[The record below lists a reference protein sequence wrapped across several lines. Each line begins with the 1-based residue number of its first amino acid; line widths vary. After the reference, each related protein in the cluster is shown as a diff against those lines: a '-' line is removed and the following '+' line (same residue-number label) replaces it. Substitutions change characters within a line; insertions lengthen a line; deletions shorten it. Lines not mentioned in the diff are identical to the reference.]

1 MHQYGIIGRMARSS
15 PQEEKAKTH
24 HRIRC
29 DDILGNGCRAWVQA
43 PTWSHP
49 EHPLPLYPPITPGTL
64 PHDLDAATLDSMV
77 TSRWPWLLQRVAI
90 HPHTSPA
97 TLDKLARQANADPL
111 RQAVARNP
119 RCLANT
125 LEVLAKRS
133 NNDALVDGGPPPLS
147 RICSV
152 ESGTGCRHGNQ
163 IKHRQP
169 SEVSIAHLGFT
180 SSGCLARSPGGAGCQ
195 PQLSRLPS
203 GTASPRRSS
212 NGAPA
217 GSRQP
222 NPHGRVPGVER
233 PPPMRTMVDGVAQ

>member
-1 MHQYGIIGRMARSS
+1 MARSS

-133 NNDALVDGGPPPLS
+133 NNDALVDVVAHPRCPAYVLWNLAQGAGMAIRSSIASRPRCPS
-147 RICSV
+147 RIWD
-152 ESGTGCRHGNQ
+152 
-163 IKHRQP
+163 
-169 SEVSIAHLGFT
+169 L
-180 SSGCLARSPGGAGCQ
+180 LARDVLPEVRAALAANPNCPVSLLV
-195 PQLSRLPS
+195 QLARDDHPMVRQLAADNPTLTEEYRALS
-203 GTASPRRSS
+203 GLLR
-212 NGAPA
+212 
-217 GSRQP
+217 
-222 NPHGRVPGVER
+222 
-233 PPPMRTMVDGVAQ
+233 